1 MLAEAGVVTRC
12 CRAVALAAGFVPSG
26 NGEFNPWLVYQLVA
40 VGAAQRAVC
49 VRAWLRRWIPVCGA
63 VQELCGHTLQSRLFI
78 PMLVPGT
85 SCFWVS
91 EAGWIPSP
99 APSLPL
105 QISFLILDFLYL
117 WRRGEE

>member
-63 VQELCGHTLQSRLFI
+63 VQELCGHSAEQALCTHAGTGHLLFLGVRSRMDPQPSTFPASPDLLPHTRFPI
-78 PMLVPGT
+78 PL
-85 SCFWVS
+85 
-91 EAGWIPSP
+91 
-99 APSLPL
+99 
-105 QISFLILDFLYL
+105 
-117 WRRGEE
+117 EER